1 MKDLPT
7 NREQMYT
14 GRRLSLTERLRD
26 INKRRPSPVKIKQE
40 NKQRRRNGD
49 LLSKSFEKRIND
61 TFDLSEEEGDLISNN
76 ESEQESCSAS
86 ESDISIKEDNCDGFD
101 LSLKGLDHNPL

>member
-1 MKDLPT
+1 MEKVKRKKKKRRNSVKDLPT

-49 LLSKSFEKRIND
+49 LLSKSFVV
-61 TFDLSEEEGDLISNN
+61 FDRYTRKSVLTVSMCFNIPNLKASVMIC
-76 ESEQESCSAS
+76 ES
-86 ESDISIKEDNCDGFD
+86 
-101 LSLKGLDHNPL
+101 

>member
-1 MKDLPT
+1 MDKVKRKKKKRRNSVKDLPT

-61 TFDLSEEEGDLISNN
+61 TFDLSEEEADAHAAQ
-76 ESEQESCSAS
+76 ESE
-86 ESDISIKEDNCDGFD
+86 
-101 LSLKGLDHNPL
+101 